1 LWRRCE
7 GPRGRPKPAS
17 RDETPTRRAEG
28 SRRHQSHSGSRPH
41 SRGREVPADRGDDA
55 DERPERFRS
64 HSCALS
70 DPLRRRVRDCGSP
83 RAEHGDG
90 RWKRVA
96 WGSRERPPG
105 LHARPW
111 SPLCRPRPGRIAVD
125 RGTRILSGHVRHRTR
140 VERNPPGNRDP
151 EGPAGSGQR
160 VCEARE
166 ADRRFPIVGVAANLV
181 LATKGTIE
189 SAGLALTA
197 VGPTALKAT
206 EAERHLV
213 GKAPDDAA
221 FERAAELAQEI
232 TSPVSDLRGP
242 AEYKRAMV
250 RVLTLRALHR
260 ASARARGGA

>member
-1 LWRRCE
+1 MKLRLAE
-7 GPRGRPKPAS
+7 PRALVDINRIPDLAHIREDAKSLRIGA
-17 RDETPTRRAEG
+17 TTRTNDLND
-28 SRRHQSHSGSRPH
+28 S
-41 SRGREVPADRGDDA
+41 EVIHARYPI
-55 DERPERFRS
+55 
-64 HSCALS
+64 LS
-70 DPLRRRVRDCGSP
+70 DAAYEIADPLVRNMGTVGGNVS
-83 RAEHGDG
+83 HGDPAN
-90 RWKRVA
+90 VV
-96 WGSRERPPG
+96 PG
-105 LHARPW
+105 
-111 SPLCRPRPGRIAVD
+111 
-125 RGTRILSGHVRHRTR
+125 
-140 VERNPPGNRDP
+140 
-151 EGPAGSGQR
+151 
-160 VCEARE
+160 
-166 ADRRFPIVGVAANLV
+166 
-181 LATKGTIE
+181 TKGTIE

>member
-1 LWRRCE
+1 MKLEKRI
-7 GPRGRPKPAS
+7 
-17 RDETPTRRAEG
+17 
-28 SRRHQSHSGSRPH
+28 
-41 SRGREVPADRGDDA
+41 GD
-55 DERPERFRS
+55 
-64 HSCALS
+64 
-70 DPLRRRVRDCGSP
+70 
-83 RAEHGDG
+83 
-90 RWKRVA
+90 
-96 WGSRERPPG
+96 
-105 LHARPW
+105 
-111 SPLCRPRPGRIAVD
+111 
-125 RGTRILSGHVRHRTR
+125 
-140 VERNPPGNRDP
+140 
-151 EGPAGSGQR
+151 
-160 VCEARE
+160 
-166 ADRRFPIVGVAANLV
+166 FPIVGVAANLV
-181 LATKGTIE
+181 LGTKGTIE